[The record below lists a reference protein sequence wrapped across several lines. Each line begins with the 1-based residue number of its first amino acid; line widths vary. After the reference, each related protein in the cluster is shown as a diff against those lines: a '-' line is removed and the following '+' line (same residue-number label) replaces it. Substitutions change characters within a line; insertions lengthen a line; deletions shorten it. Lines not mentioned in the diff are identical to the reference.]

1 MKKENIVN
9 DFINT
14 NSSSSRNN
22 DNNDNGDNNKDHDD
36 GNGAN
41 YSILSGKV
49 MAAFIAASIGLLS
62 IGVLTYLRDSIL
74 WFVVIWKPTAAL
86 GGVMLYGYL
95 IWVIS
100 WIILYFSL
108 RNVRIKKSNDNNNC
122 GRTKIKRDLKVC
134 LIVFFLSLTITTIL
148 IEISLKWLPLF

>member
-1 MKKENIVN
+1 MKKDNIVN
-9 DFINT
+9 DLIN
-14 NSSSSRNN
+14 NNSSSRNN
-22 DNNDNGDNNKDHDD
+22 DNSDNGDNNKDHNDR
-36 GNGAN
+36 NGAN

-62 IGVLTYLRDSIL
+62 IGVLTYLRDNIL
-74 WFVVIWKPTAAL
+74 WLVVIWQPTAAL

-100 WIILYFSL
+100 WIVLYFTL
-108 RNVRIKKSNDNNNC
+108 RNVRIKKSNNDS
-122 GRTKIKRDLKVC
+122 GRTTIKKDLKVW
-134 LIVFFLSLTITTIL
+134 LIVFFVSLSITTIL

>member
-1 MKKENIVN
+1 MKKDNIVN
-9 DFINT
+9 DLIN
-14 NSSSSRNN
+14 NNSSSRNN
-22 DNNDNGDNNKDHDD
+22 DNDNNGDNNKNRNDT
-36 GNGAN
+36 NGTD

-62 IGVLTYLRDSIL
+62 IGVLTYLRDSIQWL
-74 WFVVIWKPTAAL
+74 VVIWKPTASL
-86 GGVMLYGYL
+86 GGVILYGCL
-95 IWVIS
+95 IWVVS

-108 RNVRIKKSNDNNNC
+108 RNVRIKKSNDNNS
-122 GRTKIKRDLKVC
+122 GGFKIKKDLKVC